1 MNAPSVGLL
10 GLGVAL
16 PEHVRDN
23 SFWDGVLSPRDEEQR
38 RNDVLAIERSGSG
51 AHTDVP
57 REIAEAMAA
66 LSDDLFRGARLRRVL
81 DDDAEVSELEAE
93 AGRKAIEDAA
103 IDPDE
108 IDLVLVHSLLPDRLI
123 PSNAPAVQHRLGL
136 RHAAAWS
143 LDVGCA
149 SFQAQLVTAAAL
161 VRQGTFRRALVVQSH
176 AGTRAVDPRTPASTN
191 FGDAAAAAI
200 VGPVPSGYG
209 LLGHFARTDGSLRD
223 GIVLAPVV
231 EGRPVHAWW
240 TAHGGASQLA
250 SFAVDQG
257 KLAGLRAGE
266 FCREACGAALDDAGL
281 SLDDVRLYIGNQSLG
296 WFVDACRRS
305 LGLPPERAFH
315 TFGEVANIGDAA
327 ILVNLHAARSAGLL
341 ADRDVLLLYSPS
353 AGFTRAA
360 VVYRWWDRRT
370 WAAH

>member
-1 MNAPSVGLL
+1 MNVGLL
-10 GLGVAL
+10 GIGVAL

-23 SFWDGVLSPRDEEQR
+23 TFWDGLLEARDEDQR
-38 RNDVLAIERSGSG
+38 RGDVLAVERSASG
-51 AHTDVP
+51 ERTDMP

-81 DDDAEVSELEAE
+81 DDDAEVSELEAD
-93 AGRKAIEDAA
+93 AGRRAIEDAE

-108 IDLVLVHSLLPDRLI
+108 IDLVLVHSLVPDRLI
-123 PSNAPAVQHRLGL
+123 PSNAPAVQDRLGL
-136 RHAAAWS
+136 RRAAAWS

-161 VRQGTFRRALVVQSH
+161 LRQGTFRRALVVQSH
-176 AGTRAVDPRTPASTN
+176 AGTRTLDPRTPASTN
-191 FGDAAAAAI
+191 FGDAAAAAV

-209 LLGHFARTDGSLRD
+209 LLGHYARTDGSFRD

-231 EGRPVHAWW
+231 DGRPVRKWW

-250 SFAVDQG
+250 SFATEQG

-266 FCREACGAALDDAGL
+266 FCREACTAALADAGL
-281 SLDDVRLYIGNQSLG
+281 ALDDVRLYIGNQSLG
-296 WFVDACRRS
+296 WFVDACRRA
-305 LGLPPERAFH
+305 LCLPPHRAFH
-315 TFGEVANIGDAA
+315 TFGELANVGDAA

-341 ADRDVLLLYSPS
+341 ADGDVLLLYSPS
-353 AGFTRAA
+353 AGFTRTA
-360 VVYRWWDRRT
+360 VVYRWWDRT
-370 WAAH
+370 TPAAH